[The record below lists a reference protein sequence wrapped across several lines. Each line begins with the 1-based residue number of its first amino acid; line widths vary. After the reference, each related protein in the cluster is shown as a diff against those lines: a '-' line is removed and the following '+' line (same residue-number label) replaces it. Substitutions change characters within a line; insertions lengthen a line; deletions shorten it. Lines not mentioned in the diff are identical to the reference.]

1 MTASEHLKRIAEI
14 LKSTEKEARRYCEKV
29 WACPQ
34 YRATP
39 SKIIVEALERL
50 GPHAPIEEVARV
62 AIEIWTSR
70 RGQRRTNSEKLVN
83 NDLE

>member
-1 MTASEHLKRIAEI
+1 MATSEHLKRIAEI
-14 LKSTEKEARRYCEKV
+14 RKSTEKEAFRYCEKV

-39 SKIIVEALERL
+39 GRIIARALERL

-62 AIEIWTSR
+62 AVEIWAR
-70 RGQRRTNSEKLVN
+70 RRDNHGDNTEN
-83 NDLE
+83 

>member
-1 MTASEHLKRIAEI
+1 MATSEHLKRIAEI
-14 LKSTEKEARRYCEKV
+14 RTSTEEEALKYCEKV

-39 SKIIVEALERL
+39 GKIIAQALEHL

-62 AIEIWTSR
+62 AAETWAEAR
-70 RGQRRTNSEKLVN
+70 KK
-83 NDLE
+83 

>member
-1 MTASEHLKRIAEI
+1 MATSEHLKRIAEI
-14 LKSTEKEARRYCEKV
+14 RKSTEKEALRYCEKV

-39 SKIIVEALERL
+39 SKTIATALERL

-62 AIEIWTSR
+62 AAETWQKRERDKHGDNTE
-70 RGQRRTNSEKLVN
+70 N
-83 NDLE
+83 

>member
-1 MTASEHLKRIAEI
+1 MATSEHLKRIAEI
-14 LKSTEKEARRYCEKV
+14 RKSTGKEALEYCEKV

-39 SKIIVEALERL
+39 GKIIAKALERL

-62 AIEIWTSR
+62 AAEIWAEAR
-70 RGQRRTNSEKLVN
+70 KR
-83 NDLE
+83 

>member
-1 MTASEHLKRIAEI
+1 MATSEHLKRIAEI
-14 LKSTEKEARRYCEKV
+14 RKSTEEEAFEYCEKV

-39 SKIIVEALERL
+39 SKAIAKALERL

-62 AIEIWTSR
+62 AAETWQKREKAEYGDAT
-70 RGQRRTNSEKLVN
+70 TN
-83 NDLE
+83 